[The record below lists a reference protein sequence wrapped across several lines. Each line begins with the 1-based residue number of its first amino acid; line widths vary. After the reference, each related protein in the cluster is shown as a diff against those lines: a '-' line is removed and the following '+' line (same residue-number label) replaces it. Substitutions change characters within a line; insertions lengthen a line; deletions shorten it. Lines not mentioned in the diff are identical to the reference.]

1 MSKQVPQLFALL
13 LLLLPGV
20 ARGQDQ
26 VEPERWQI
34 DQSDPVGSIPSQ
46 KDLEEKPMQA
56 GYLLMDLVDL
66 ADSAVRA
73 KKYDVAAKDYQAIA
87 QLVPERATAFSKL
100 CEVYIAMG
108 DRLHALDSCREALG
122 KPGATVDDAARLAR
136 LLSDQ
141 EDALPNPSEIA
152 EANSVVDHLK
162 QQKVDPVA
170 LAEIQ
175 CDVASRLRDEKR
187 LKECTS
193 VLQAKAPSDP
203 ATVSYEF
210 ALAFQQRNYAESQR
224 LLARAKVAGIKP
236 EGIQKM
242 EAAVHSMRL
251 DWLSRAGKLLLVA
264 GAFIGLLVG
273 GRSLFRR
280 PGSQT
285 AQA

>member
-13 LLLLPGV
+13 LVLLPAV
-20 ARGQDQ
+20 ARAQDQ
-26 VEPERWQI
+26 AEPERWQV
-34 DQSDPVGSIPSQ
+34 DQQNPVGSIPSQ

-66 ADSAVRA
+66 ADSAMKS

-87 QLVPERATAFSKL
+87 ELVPERAIAFSKL

-108 DRLHALDSCREALG
+108 DRLHALDSCRAAMG

-141 EDALPNPSEIA
+141 EDAVPNPSEIA
-152 EANSVVDHLK
+152 EANSVVEHLK

-170 LAEIQ
+170 VAEIQ

-203 ATVSYEF
+203 ATVSYQF

-224 LLARAKVAGIKP
+224 LLARAKAAGIKP
-236 EGIQKM
+236 EGIQRM
-242 EAAVHSMRL
+242 ETAVHSMRL
-251 DWLSRAGKLLLVA
+251 DWLSRVGKLLLA
-264 GAFIGLLVG
+264 GGAFIGLLVAV
-273 GRSLFRR
+273 RSLFRR
-280 PGSQT
+280 SGSQT